1 MSQGV
6 IGEQV
11 FWFLVLMSYV
21 GDNKDV
27 VGPGYEVVKDLQF
40 ILC

>member
-6 IGEQV
+6 VGEQE
-11 FWFLVLMSYV
+11 FWFLVLMCYV
-21 GDNKDV
+21 GDNKGF